1 MGRELK
7 SCGRSLHTLGLGKF
21 NNHVLHLHVRPG
33 RTTMPGAIAKRRRPT
48 TNKSVKQQSNGT
60 NAAVIDLLD
69 DSDDEVTILEN
80 NVDGKRF
87 KVS

>member
-1 MGRELK
+1 
-7 SCGRSLHTLGLGKF
+7 
-21 NNHVLHLHVRPG
+21 
-33 RTTMPGAIAKRRRPT
+33 MPGAIAKRRRPT